1 MPPILIVDDNA
12 IQAMT
17 RRLILERAHL
27 PVVLSDSGPAAL
39 ARIDAGENF
48 GMVIT
53 DHCMPEMGGP
63 ELVRNLR
70 SISSMP
76 ILVLSGLPEAE
87 TEYEAMDVLFRLKPI
102 QPEELIR
109 ISRTLL
115 FPALDQTA

>member
-39 ARIDAGENF
+39 TRIDAGEHF
-48 GMVIT
+48 SMVIT
-53 DHCMPEMGGP
+53 DHCMPEMSGP
-63 ELVRNLR
+63 ALVRKLR
-70 SISSMP
+70 SFSQMP

-87 TEYEAMDVLFRLKPI
+87 SEYEGMDVFFRMKPI
-102 QPEELIR
+102 QPEDLIS

>member
-17 RRLILERAHL
+17 RRLILERSHL
-27 PVVLSDSGPAAL
+27 PVVLSESGPAAL

-53 DHCMPEMGGP
+53 DHCMPEMSGP
-63 ELVRNLR
+63 ELVRKLR
-70 SISSMP
+70 SFSSMP

-87 TEYEAMDVLFRLKPI
+87 AEYEGMDVYFRMKPI
-102 QPEELIR
+102 QPEELIS

>member
-48 GMVIT
+48 SMIIT
-53 DHCMPEMGGP
+53 DHCMPEMSGP
-63 ELVRNLR
+63 ELVRKLR
-70 SISSMP
+70 SFSQVP
-76 ILVLSGLPEAE
+76 IMVLSGLPEAE
-87 TEYEAMDVLFRLKPI
+87 AEYEGMDVFFRMKPI
-102 QPEELIR
+102 QPEELIS

-115 FPALDQTA
+115 YPALDQTA